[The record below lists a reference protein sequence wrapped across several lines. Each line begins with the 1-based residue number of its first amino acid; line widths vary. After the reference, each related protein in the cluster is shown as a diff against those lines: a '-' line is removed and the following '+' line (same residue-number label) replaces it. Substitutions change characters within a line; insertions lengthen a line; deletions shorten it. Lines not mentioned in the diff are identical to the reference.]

1 MTGSPSCH
9 FVSPCWL
16 VIGLALAPG
25 PRVVEPRSESPPI
38 DAAHARAREATA
50 HYAPAE
56 PRALGVMA
64 ILAVATILCIVL
76 PIGIG
81 VLVGALL
88 AFTLYQAYRP
98 LVRRTQRPALVALGL
113 TLGASIVVAGSLG
126 ALLYLLVLQGVA
138 VVSGL
143 PKDLASGGPADAYI
157 QKLVRPFAPFN
168 VQASSVVAYLRDALG
183 SIATSLAG
191 WAAQMVA
198 IVLDGL
204 LGLFFMAITLY
215 FVLRH
220 WPSIAHRAE
229 YLMPI
234 NPHHTRR
241 LMREVQRL
249 GRSVVVGNF
258 GTAIVQGAIAGV
270 GFWIARVPEPA
281 FFGAITAVASLVPVF
296 GTMLV
301 WVPAGVV
308 LMATGHVGAGI
319 FELVWGS
326 LAVVALCD
334 YLVRPKLVGSGE
346 TMSTWMTFVALF
358 GGIKLFGFV
367 GFLLGPLL
375 VGIAIAALRLYE
387 RTRRFRLGLR

>member
-1 MTGSPSCH
+1 VTGSPSCH
-9 FVSPCWL
+9 FVSPSWL
-16 VIGLALAPG
+16 VIGLRLAPCR
-25 PRVVEPRSESPPI
+25 RVAEVPSESPPV

-64 ILAVATILCIVL
+64 VLAIAAILWILL

-88 AFTLYQAYRP
+88 AFTLHQANRA
-98 LVRRTQRPALVALGL
+98 LVRRTHRPALVALGL
-113 TLGASIVVAGSLG
+113 TLAASIVVAGSLG

-138 VVSGL
+138 VVSEL
-143 PKDLASGGPADAYI
+143 PKDLASGGPADMFI
-157 QKLVRPFAPFN
+157 QKLVRPFGLVNTHAAN
-168 VQASSVVAYLRDALG
+168 VVARLRDTLG
-183 SIATSLAG
+183 NVATHLAG

-198 IVLDGL
+198 ILFDGL
-204 LGLFFMAITLY
+204 LALFFMAITMY

-220 WPSIAHRAE
+220 WPSLARRAE

-241 LMREVQRL
+241 LMREVHRL
-249 GRSVVVGNF
+249 GRTVVVGNF
-258 GTAIVQGAIAGV
+258 GTAIVQGTIAGV
-270 GFWIARVPEPA
+270 GFWIGHVPQPA
-281 FFGAITAVASLVPVF
+281 FFGAITAVASLVPAF
-296 GTMLV
+296 GTLLV
-301 WVPAGVV
+301 WVPAGVF
-308 LMATGHVGAGI
+308 LIATGHVGAGI

-326 LAVVALCD
+326 LAVVGLCD
-334 YLVRPKLVGSGE
+334 YVVRPRLVGGGE
-346 TMSTWMTFVALF
+346 TMSTWLMFVALF

-387 RTRRFRLGLR
+387 RTRRFRLGLS